1 MSLFDASTVAVV
13 NDVID
18 DNNTP
23 KPGETG
29 KAMAPHDPANVVNS
43 DDDVINIDKVLEDD
57 SVHEAVGSDSIFG
70 YSKSTASPSV
80 EDNKPVV
87 NTDAVNRQT
96 TFQQFFAS
104 VESSVAH
111 IETGTN
117 PEITSSDF
125 NPQMAVVPLDD
136 PNISKTSDN
145 IRDEF
150 GVLLDND
157 INQNDDITPYDAENA
172 VTLINTIRTISSES
186 LLPIHAEDGVTYA
199 DIVHDQQYVDTYSD
213 ALADAEEKI
222 SDIRNNIE
230 EMGGINK
237 ATAVALESIQP
248 GILTNRVSL
257 ESFTT
262 YPSKTNLLV
271 SLEATE
277 HWVTGAKVLGG
288 AVIFGLIV
296 KMLLWIRDKLSGTI
310 SISNKEVSKA
320 KSKKENIVNDINSIA
335 REHLATI
342 RTHPTIVK
350 NINAKCSELLKSNY
364 SVKVD
369 NIAEANNVFLQQYT
383 HQQFNNYNKLQAII
397 IANKNI
403 NGAMDHI
410 TKFLLSKLKELEVKF
425 TNYEGAYR
433 STNMMDPAQ
442 YKTDWSE
449 SGKILKELGFENKPQ
464 DDNKIG
470 DYTRSVIITLSKTK
484 NAIPTYDAL
493 NSNSYSPDETLGL
506 DDVKKSIDSLLKKVT
521 KLSEDHTT
529 FPDKSIGNNRQQI
542 GGILKA
548 EVNNLM
554 GMSLSALAI
563 RNAGNGICKK
573 LVNVVV
579 NTDNAWK
586 AVFKGSP
593 IKYGQS

>member
-13 NDVID
+13 NDVVD
-18 DNNTP
+18 DNNPP
-23 KPGETG
+23 KLGETG
-29 KAMAPHDPANVVNS
+29 NAMAPHDPANVVNS

-70 YSKSTASPSV
+70 YSKSAASPSV

-186 LLPIHAEDGVTYA
+186 LLPIHHEDGVTYA
-199 DIVHDQQYVDTYSD
+199 DIVHDKNYVDSYTAALSD
-213 ALADAEEKI
+213 AELKLIE
-222 SDIRNNIE
+222 IRSNIE
-230 EMGGINK
+230 EVGGIDK
-237 ATAVALESIQP
+237 AMAVALEHIQP
-248 GILTNRVSL
+248 GILTRRVSL

-262 YPSKTNLLV
+262 YPTKTNLMV

-296 KMLLWIRDKLSGTI
+296 KMLLWVRDKLSG
-310 SISNKEVSKA
+310 SVEISNKEISAA
-320 KSKKENIVNDINSIA
+320 KSKKENIIRDINNIA
-335 REHLATI
+335 REHIDTI
-342 RTHPTIVK
+342 RTSPTIVK
-350 NINAKCSELLKSNY
+350 NINAKCAELLGSNY
-364 SVKVD
+364 SVKID

-383 HQQFNNYNKLQAII
+383 HQQFKNYSKLHSII
-397 IANKNI
+397 VTNKNI
-403 NGAMDHI
+403 NGGMASI
-410 TKFLLSKLKELEVKF
+410 SKFLLEKLKELEIKF
-425 TNYEGAYR
+425 TNYETAYR
-433 STNMMDPAQ
+433 STNIMDPAQ
-442 YKTDWSE
+442 YATDWKE
-449 SGKILKELGFENKPQ
+449 AGGILKQLGFENKPQ
-464 DDNKIG
+464 DPNKIG
-470 DYTRSVIITLSKTK
+470 DYMSSTIATLTKTK
-484 NAIPTYDAL
+484 VAIPSYETL
-493 NSNSYSPDETLGL
+493 NANSYSPDDTGVL
-506 DDVKKSIDSLLKKVT
+506 DDVRKNIDMLLKRVT
-521 KLSEDHTT
+521 KLSKEHTT
-529 FPDKSIGNNRQQI
+529 FPDKAIGNNRQQI
-542 GGILKA
+542 GTILKN

-554 GMSLSALAI
+554 GVSIGAI
-563 RNAGNGICKK
+563 AVRNIGNGVCKK
-573 LVNVVV
+573 LVNVVS
-579 NTDNAWK
+579 NTNKAWVG
-586 AVFKGSP
+586 VFKGSP
-593 IKYGQS
+593 IKYGS